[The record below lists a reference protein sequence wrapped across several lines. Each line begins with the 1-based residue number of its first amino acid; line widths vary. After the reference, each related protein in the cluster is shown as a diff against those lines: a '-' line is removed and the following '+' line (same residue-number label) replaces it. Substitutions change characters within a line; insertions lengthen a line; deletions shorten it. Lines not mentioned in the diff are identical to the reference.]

1 MSKTDKTT
9 DTFNI
14 TGIIEID
21 PDKIDYERTEQ
32 EAVKALEF
40 KAGVTVKMLD
50 GWMRDSQQG
59 WSDCE
64 AENEKLGEQV
74 AQNREDVLRLYAIV
88 RHLVKHIDTT
98 WAEGHWPLSLPQHPV
113 VANARRVMDGGDLS
127 VTYEEFVKGGKG

>member
-32 EAVKALEF
+32 EAAKALEF

-98 WAEGHWPLSLPQHPV
+98 WRRGIGH
-113 VANARRVMDGGDLS
+113 
-127 VTYEEFVKGGKG
+127 